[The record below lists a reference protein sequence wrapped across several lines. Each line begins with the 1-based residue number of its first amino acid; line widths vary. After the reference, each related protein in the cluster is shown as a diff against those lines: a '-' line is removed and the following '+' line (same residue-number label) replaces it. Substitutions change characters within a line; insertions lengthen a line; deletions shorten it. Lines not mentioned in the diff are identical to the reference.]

1 VIIVLRP
8 DHRPED
14 RRQVVETLKAL
25 GLSVHESAGEKRTIL
40 GAIGDE
46 DSLRDLPLE
55 SMPGVERV
63 IPILKPYKLVSR
75 EFRPEDSVVDV
86 RGVPIGGPLVQ
97 IIAGP
102 CSIEDRG
109 LLLETARAI
118 REAGATLLRGGAFKP
133 RTSPY
138 AFQGLGEKGL
148 ELLAEARDYAGL
160 PVVTELMDPRD
171 TLIVARYADVV
182 QIGARNMQNFRL
194 LKEVGNLEKPVL
206 IKRGMSATLTEC
218 LMSAEYVAAQGNP
231 RVILCE
237 RGIRTFETATRNTL
251 DLSAVPVL
259 KAQTH
264 LPVIVDPSHAAGR
277 FELVAPLA
285 KAALAAGADGLMIEV
300 HARPEQ
306 ALCDGNQ
313 SLKPERF
320 ARLVAELAAV
330 ARAVGRELGRPPER
344 AP

>member
-1 VIIVLRP
+1 MIIVLRP
-8 DHRPED
+8 DHREED
-14 RRQVVETLKAL
+14 RRQLVQTLRAL
-25 GLSVHESAGEKRTIL
+25 GLSVHESEGRKRTIL

-46 DSLRDLPLE
+46 DALRELPLE

-75 EFRPEDSVVDV
+75 EFQAEDSVVEVGGV
-86 RGVPIGGPLVQ
+86 RLGGPAVQ

-102 CSIEDRG
+102 CSIESRTT
-109 LLLETARAI
+109 LLETAHAI
-118 REAGATLLRGGAFKP
+118 KEAGATMLRGGAYKP

-148 ELLAEARDYAGL
+148 ELLAEAREQTGL

-171 TLIVARYADVV
+171 TLLVARYADVV

-218 LMSAEYVAAQGNP
+218 LMSAEYVAAQGN
-231 RVILCE
+231 RRIILCE
-237 RGIRTFETATRNTL
+237 RGIRTFETATRSTL

-259 KAQTH
+259 KGQTH

-300 HARPEQ
+300 HASPET

-320 ARLVAELAAV
+320 GRLVAELAAV
-330 ARAVGRELGRPPER
+330 ARAVGREVG

>member
-1 VIIVLRP
+1 MIIVLRP
-8 DHRPED
+8 DHRQED
-14 RRQVVETLKAL
+14 RRQLVQTLRAL
-25 GLSVHESAGEKRTIL
+25 GLSVHESEGQKRTIL

-46 DSLRDLPLE
+46 DALRELPLE

-75 EFRPEDSVVDV
+75 EFRAEDSVIEV
-86 RGVPIGGPLVQ
+86 RGVRLGGPAVQ

-102 CSIEDRG
+102 CSIENRTT
-109 LLLETARAI
+109 LLETAQAI
-118 REAGATLLRGGAFKP
+118 KEAGATMLRGGAYKP

-148 ELLAEARDYAGL
+148 ELLAEAREQTGL

-171 TLIVARYADVV
+171 TLLVARYADVV

-218 LMSAEYVAAQGNP
+218 LMSAEYVAAQGNS
-231 RVILCE
+231 RIILCE
-237 RGIRTFETATRNTL
+237 RGIRTFETATRSTL

-259 KAQTH
+259 KGQTH

-277 FELVAPLA
+277 YELVAPLA

-300 HARPEQ
+300 HASPEA

-320 ARLVAELAAV
+320 SRLVAELAAV
-330 ARAVGRELGRPPER
+330 ARAVGREVG

>member
-1 VIIVLRP
+1 MIIVLRP
-8 DHRPED
+8 DHREED
-14 RRQVVETLKAL
+14 RRQLVQTLRAL
-25 GLSVHESAGEKRTIL
+25 GLSVHESEGRKRTIL

-46 DSLRDLPLE
+46 DALRELPLE

-75 EFRPEDSVVDV
+75 EFRAEDSVVEV
-86 RGVPIGGPLVQ
+86 RGVRLGGPAVQ

-102 CSIEDRG
+102 CSIENRTT
-109 LLLETARAI
+109 LLETAQAI
-118 REAGATLLRGGAFKP
+118 KEAGATMLRGGAYKP

-148 ELLAEARDYAGL
+148 ELLAEAREQTGL

-171 TLIVARYADVV
+171 TLLVARYADVV

-218 LMSAEYVAAQGNP
+218 LMSAEYVAAQGNS
-231 RVILCE
+231 RIVLCE
-237 RGIRTFETATRNTL
+237 RGIRTFETATRSTL

-259 KAQTH
+259 KGQTH

-277 FELVAPLA
+277 YELVAPLA

-300 HARPEQ
+300 HASPEA

-330 ARAVGRELGRPPER
+330 ARAVGREVG

>member
-1 VIIVLRP
+1 MIIVLRP
-8 DHRPED
+8 DHREED
-14 RRQVVETLKAL
+14 RRQLVQTLRAL
-25 GLSVHESAGEKRTIL
+25 GLSVHESEGQKRTIL

-46 DSLRDLPLE
+46 DALRELPLE

-75 EFRPEDSVVDV
+75 EFRAEDSVVEV
-86 RGVPIGGPLVQ
+86 RGVRLGGPAVQ

-102 CSIEDRG
+102 CSIENRTT
-109 LLLETARAI
+109 LLETAQAI
-118 REAGATLLRGGAFKP
+118 KEAGATMLRGGAYKP

-148 ELLAEARDYAGL
+148 ELLAEAREQTGL

-171 TLIVARYADVV
+171 TLLVARYADVV
-182 QIGARNMQNFRL
+182 QIGARNMENFRL

-218 LMSAEYVAAQGNP
+218 LMSAEYVAAQGNS
-231 RVILCE
+231 RIVLCE
-237 RGIRTFETATRNTL
+237 RGIRTFETATRSTL

-259 KAQTH
+259 KGQTH

-277 FELVAPLA
+277 YELVAPLA
-285 KAALAAGADGLMIEV
+285 KAAVAAGADGVMIEV
-300 HARPEQ
+300 HASPET

-330 ARAVGRELGRPPER
+330 ARAVGREVG

>member
-1 VIIVLRP
+1 MIIVLRP
-8 DHRPED
+8 DHREED
-14 RRQVVETLKAL
+14 RRQLVQTLRAL
-25 GLSVHESAGEKRTIL
+25 GLSVHESEGQKRTIL

-46 DSLRDLPLE
+46 DALRELPLE

-75 EFRPEDSVVDV
+75 EFRAEDSVVEV
-86 RGVPIGGPLVQ
+86 RGVRLGGPAVQ

-102 CSIEDRG
+102 CSIENRTT
-109 LLLETARAI
+109 LLETAQAI
-118 REAGATLLRGGAFKP
+118 KEAGATMLRGGAYKP

-148 ELLAEARDYAGL
+148 ELLAEAREQTGL

-171 TLIVARYADVV
+171 TLLVARYADVV

-218 LMSAEYVAAQGNP
+218 LMSAEYVAAQGNS
-231 RVILCE
+231 RIVLCE
-237 RGIRTFETATRNTL
+237 RGIRTFETATRSTL

-259 KAQTH
+259 KGQTH

-277 FELVAPLA
+277 YELVAPLA

-300 HARPEQ
+300 HASPEA

-320 ARLVAELAAV
+320 SRLVAELAAV
-330 ARAVGRELGRPPER
+330 ARAVGREVGAL
-344 AP
+344 

>member
-1 VIIVLRP
+1 MIIVLKP
-8 DHRPED
+8 DHREED
-14 RRQVVETLKAL
+14 RRQLVQTLRAL
-25 GLSVHESAGEKRTIL
+25 GLSVHESHGAHRTII

-46 DSLRDLPLE
+46 AALRELPLE

-75 EFRPEDSVVDV
+75 EFHPESSEVDV
-86 RGVPIGGPLVQ
+86 DGVLFGPGPIQ

-102 CSIEDRG
+102 CSIEDRQ
-109 LLLETARAI
+109 LLLETAYAI
-118 REAGATLLRGGAFKP
+118 KEAGATLLRGGAFKP

-148 ELLAEARDYAGL
+148 ELLAEAREATGL

-171 TLIVARYADVV
+171 TVLVAKHAAVV

-194 LKEVGNLEKPVL
+194 LREVGNLPKPVL
-206 IKRGMSATLTEC
+206 IKRGMSATVTEW
-218 LMSAEYVAAQGNP
+218 LMSAEYVAAQGN
-231 RVILCE
+231 RRIILCE
-237 RGIRTFETATRNTL
+237 RGIRTFETATRSTL

-259 KAQTH
+259 KTQTH
-264 LPVIVDPSHAAGR
+264 LPVVVDPSHAAGR
-277 FELVAPLA
+277 FDLVAPLA
-285 KAALAAGADGLMIEV
+285 RAAVAAGADGLMIEV
-300 HARPEQ
+300 HARPEA

-320 ARLVAELAAV
+320 ARVVTEVAAV
-330 ARAVGRELGRPPER
+330 ARAVGRELGVPG
-344 AP
+344 

>member
-1 VIIVLRP
+1 MIIVLRP
-8 DHRPED
+8 DHREED
-14 RRQVVETLKAL
+14 RRQLVQTLRAL
-25 GLSVHESAGEKRTIL
+25 GLSVHESEGQKRTIL

-46 DSLRDLPLE
+46 DALRELPLE

-75 EFRPEDSVVDV
+75 EFRAEDSVVEV
-86 RGVPIGGPLVQ
+86 RGVRLGGPAVQ

-102 CSIEDRG
+102 CSIENRTT
-109 LLLETARAI
+109 LLETAQAI
-118 REAGATLLRGGAFKP
+118 KEAGATMLRGGAYKP

-148 ELLAEARDYAGL
+148 ELLAEAREQTGL

-171 TLIVARYADVV
+171 TLLVARYADVV

-218 LMSAEYVAAQGNP
+218 LMSAEYVAAQGNS
-231 RVILCE
+231 RIVLCE
-237 RGIRTFETATRNTL
+237 RGIRTFETATRSTL

-259 KAQTH
+259 KGQTH

-277 FELVAPLA
+277 YELVAPLA

-300 HARPEQ
+300 HASPEA

-320 ARLVAELAAV
+320 SRLVAELAAV
-330 ARAVGRELGRPPER
+330 ARAVGREVG

>member
-1 VIIVLRP
+1 MIIVLKP
-8 DHRPED
+8 DHTDEERL
-14 RRQVVETLKAL
+14 QIVQTLRAL
-25 GLSVHESAGEKRTIL
+25 GLSVHESRGAHRTIL

-46 DSLRDLPLE
+46 DALRDLPLE

-75 EFRPEDSVVDV
+75 EFHPEDSEVAVGSV
-86 RGVPIGGPLVQ
+86 AFGPGPVQ

-102 CSIEDRG
+102 CSIEDRQ
-109 LLLETARAI
+109 LLLETAQAI
-118 REAGATLLRGGAFKP
+118 HEAGATLLRGGAFKP
-133 RTSPY
+133 RSSPY

-148 ELLAEARDYAGL
+148 ELLAEARELTGL

-171 TLIVARYADVV
+171 TVLVAKYADVV

-194 LKEVGNLEKPVL
+194 LKEVGNLDRPVL
-206 IKRGMSATLTEC
+206 IKRGMAATITEW
-218 LMSAEYVAAQGNP
+218 LMSAEYVASQGN
-231 RVILCE
+231 RRIILCE

-251 DLSAVPVL
+251 DVSAVPVL
-259 KAQTH
+259 KQHTH

-277 FELVAPLA
+277 YDLVLPLA
-285 KAALAAGADGLMIEV
+285 RAAVAAGADGLMVEV
-300 HARPEQ
+300 HARPDQ

-320 ARLVAELAAV
+320 ERLVREVAAV
-330 ARAVGRELGRPPER
+330 VRAVGRELGR

>member
-1 VIIVLRP
+1 MIIVLRP
-8 DHRPED
+8 DHREED
-14 RRQVVETLKAL
+14 RRQLVQTLRAL
-25 GLSVHESAGEKRTIL
+25 GLTVHESEGQKRTIL

-46 DSLRDLPLE
+46 DALRELPLE

-75 EFRPEDSVVDV
+75 EFRAEDSVVEVQGV
-86 RGVPIGGPLVQ
+86 RLGGPAVQ

-102 CSIEDRG
+102 CSIENRTT
-109 LLLETARAI
+109 LLETAQAI
-118 REAGATLLRGGAFKP
+118 KEAGATMLRGGAYKP

-148 ELLAEARDYAGL
+148 ELLAEAREQTGL

-171 TLIVARYADVV
+171 TLLVARYADVV

-218 LMSAEYVAAQGNP
+218 LMSAEYVAAQGNS
-231 RVILCE
+231 RIVLCE
-237 RGIRTFETATRNTL
+237 RGIRTFETATRSTL

-259 KAQTH
+259 KGQTH

-277 FELVAPLA
+277 YELVAPLA

-300 HARPEQ
+300 HASPEA

-330 ARAVGRELGRPPER
+330 ARAVGREVG

>member
-1 VIIVLRP
+1 MIIVM
-8 DHRPED
+8 RPEHAEGE
-14 RRQVVETLKAL
+14 RRQLVQTLRAL
-25 GLSVHESAGEKRTIL
+25 GLSVHESVGEKRTIV
-40 GAIGDE
+40 GAIGEE
-46 DSLRDLPLE
+46 DVLRELPLE

-75 EFRPEDSVVDV
+75 EFHPDDTVVDV
-86 RGVPIGGPLVQ
+86 RGRGVGAAGIH

-102 CSIEDRG
+102 CSIEDRQ
-109 LLLETARAI
+109 LLLETAQAI

-148 ELLAEARDYAGL
+148 ELLAEARELTDL

-171 TLIVARYADVV
+171 TVLLAKYADVV
-182 QIGARNMQNFRL
+182 QIGARNMHNFRL

-206 IKRGMSATLTEC
+206 IKRGLAATLVEL
-218 LMSAEYVAAQGNP
+218 LMSAEYVAAQGNS
-231 RVILCE
+231 RILLCE

-251 DLSAVPVL
+251 DISAIPVL
-259 KAQTH
+259 KGQTH

-277 FELVAPLA
+277 YEMVEPLTL
-285 KAALAAGADGLMIEV
+285 AAVAAGADGLMIEV
-300 HARPEQ
+300 HAQPDK

-320 ARLVAELAAV
+320 ARLVEKVSGV
-330 ARAVGRELGRPPER
+330 AQAVGRELGRS
-344 AP
+344 

>member
-1 VIIVLRP
+1 MIIVLRP
-8 DHRPED
+8 DHREDD
-14 RRQVVETLKAL
+14 RRQLVQTLRAL
-25 GLSVHESAGEKRTIL
+25 GLSVHESEGQKRTIL

-46 DSLRDLPLE
+46 DALRELPLE

-75 EFRPEDSVVDV
+75 EFRAEDSVVEV
-86 RGVPIGGPLVQ
+86 RGVRLGGPAVQ

-102 CSIEDRG
+102 CSIENRTT
-109 LLLETARAI
+109 LLETAQAI
-118 REAGATLLRGGAFKP
+118 KEAGATMLRGGAYKP

-148 ELLAEARDYAGL
+148 ELLAEAREQTGL

-171 TLIVARYADVV
+171 TLLVARYADVV

-218 LMSAEYVAAQGNP
+218 LMSAEYVAAQGNS
-231 RVILCE
+231 RIVLCE
-237 RGIRTFETATRNTL
+237 RGIRTFETATRSTL

-259 KAQTH
+259 KGQTH

-277 FELVAPLA
+277 YELVAPLA

-300 HARPEQ
+300 HASPEA

-330 ARAVGRELGRPPER
+330 ARAVGREVG